1 MVSPT
6 IDFSSLAERLKGPL
20 HTGEMMRR
28 IYSTDASEYQEMP
41 AAVALVEDESDL
53 PELIRFANEHGLS
66 LIPRAAGTSLAGQV
80 VGNGIVVDLGGLNQI
95 LDIQADERRVRVQ
108 PGVVRNELN
117 QALQPHGMLFG
128 PETSTANRA
137 MIGGMVGNNSCGSNS
152 VVYGSARDHLISCRG
167 FLSDGS
173 EVTFR
178 ALSPEEFTAKC
189 EGGTLEATIYRECRD
204 LLSDETNRK
213 TITERFPKASI
224 PRRNT
229 GYALDQLM
237 DAEVFDADSNKPFNL
252 CRLIAGSEGTLFM
265 GVEFELD
272 CNPLPP
278 PHSALLCGHFE
289 TVLESLNAVSLAL
302 GESPFAVELIDRHIL
317 EATKRNR
324 EQLQNRF
331 FVEGDP
337 GAILVVDIR
346 RETQEEVDKALEHLV
361 NNLKFAQ
368 LGYAYPILRGADQA
382 KVWELRRA
390 GQGLMSNIP
399 GDEKPREVVED
410 TAVDVKDLP
419 AYIEEFD
426 EIMRER
432 HGIECVYYAHAG
444 SGELHTRPMF
454 NLKTPDGLAKFRSV
468 AQDIA
473 ELVQK
478 YNGSLS
484 GEHGDGRLRGE
495 FIPQMVGE
503 ECYAMM
509 RRIKQ
514 AFDPENRFNP
524 GKIVDAPPMDTQL
537 RYGPDKPYPEY
548 ETIFDFA
555 DTHGYLHAAE
565 QCNGSGDCR
574 KSHHAG
580 GTMCPSYMAT
590 KREKDTTRARANI
603 LRQTITEGP
612 QNARAAWSNADAK
625 EVLDLCLSC
634 KACKSECP
642 SNVDM
647 AKLKAE
653 FLQHYYDVHGAPRRA
668 KMIAKYVSSQ
678 KMARLAPWAWNA
690 LFGNQS
696 IRQMLNF
703 LVGFH
708 PDRSIP
714 LAPKQT
720 LQSWFKRHTPHAQ
733 AGKTG
738 KVWLFNDEF
747 TNYGDPHVGIKT
759 VELLERLGYAVELAP
774 IEESGRTWLS
784 KGFVREAQQIVNHN
798 TEALQGKVSAEQPIV
813 GIEPSALLTLRDESI
828 DLASGELKTKAKEI
842 AQHSWTLEEFLARE
856 HEAGRID
863 CDVFTDEERIVRLHG
878 HCYQKALVG
887 LQPSLK
893 SLCLPKNYAVV
904 LIPSGC
910 CGMAGSFG
918 YEHEHYQVSMQIGE
932 LVLFPA
938 VRAADENDIIAA
950 AGTSCRHQIHDGAKR
965 EALHPAEILHAALK
979 A

>member
-1 MVSPT
+1 
-6 IDFSSLAERLKGPL
+6 
-20 HTGEMMRR
+20 MRR

-41 AAVALVEDESDL
+41 LAVALVEAESDL
-53 PELIRFANEHGLS
+53 PTLIRFARQHGLS

-80 VGNGIVVDLGGLNQI
+80 VGNGLVVDLGRLNKI
-95 LDIQADERRVRVQ
+95 LSVDAGQRRVRVQ

-117 QALQPHGMLFG
+117 QFLQPHGLLFG

-152 VVYGSARDHLISCRG
+152 VVYGSVRDHLVSCRG

-173 EVTFR
+173 EVTFA
-178 ALSPEEFTAKC
+178 ALTTEEFATKC
-189 EGGTLEATIYRECRD
+189 EGDSLEASIYRECRD
-204 LLSDETNRK
+204 LLSDEGNRN
-213 TITERFPKASI
+213 TITQRFPKASI

-237 DAEVFDADSNKPFNL
+237 DAQVFDPGSDKPFNL

-278 PHSALLCGHFE
+278 PYSALLCGHFE

-302 GESPFAVELIDRHIL
+302 AESPFAVELIDRNIL

-337 GAILVVDIR
+337 GAILVIDIR
-346 RETQEEVDKALEHLV
+346 RESQEEVDAALAHLI

-368 LGYAYPILRGADQA
+368 LGYAYPILRGADQG

-426 EIMRER
+426 TIMREK
-432 HGIECVYYAHAG
+432 HGIDCVYYAHAG

-454 NLKTPDGLAKFRSV
+454 NLKTKEGLKKFRDV
-468 AQDIA
+468 AEDIA
-473 ELVQK
+473 ALVRK

-509 RRIKQ
+509 RRIKR
-514 AFDPENRFNP
+514 AFDPDNCFNP

-548 ETIFDFA
+548 ETIFDFS
-555 DTHGYLHAAE
+555 DTHGFLHEAE

-574 KSHHAG
+574 KSHLAG

-612 QNARAAWSNADAK
+612 QNAKAVWSSAEAK

-653 FLQHYYDVHGAPRRA
+653 FLQHYYDNHGAPLRA
-668 KMIAKYVSSQ
+668 KLIANYVSSQ
-678 KMARLAPWAWNA
+678 KLTRAVPWAWNA
-690 LFGNQS
+690 LFGNES

-708 PDRSIP
+708 PQRTIP
-714 LAPKQT
+714 QAPKQT
-720 LQSWFKRHTPHAQ
+720 LKTWFKRHTPHPQ
-733 AGKTG
+733 AGKVG

-747 TNYGDPHVGIKT
+747 TNFSDPHVGIKA

-774 IEESGRTWLS
+774 VEESARTWLS
-784 KGFVREAQQIVNHN
+784 KGFVRQAQHIVNHN
-798 TEALQGKVSAEQPIV
+798 TEALHGKVTAEQPMV
-813 GIEPSALLTLRDESI
+813 GIEPSAILTFRDESI
-828 DLASGELKTKAKEI
+828 DLARGELKDRAKAV
-842 AQHSWTLEEFLARE
+842 AAHCWTFEEFIVRE
-856 HEAGRID
+856 HEAGRISSD
-863 CDVFTDEERIVRLHG
+863 SFVDDERIVRLHG

-887 LQPSLK
+887 VQPSLK
-893 SLCLPKNYAVV
+893 ALCVPRNYAVV

-918 YEHEHYQVSMQIGE
+918 YEHEHYQVSMQVGE

-938 VRAADENDIIAA
+938 VRAADENDLIAA
-950 AGTSCRHQIHDGAKR
+950 AGTSCRHQIHDGTKR

-979 A
+979 P